1 MAKAGSR
8 WGCTVCGGQV
18 VVTRATER
26 EIACCGQLMVP
37 AASGGPAGPAAAA
50 GGLQLGKRYRCPAC
64 GGEALVTRAGVGPLQ
79 CHEEMVL
86 QAPKQLATS
95 D

>member
-8 WGCTVCGGQV
+8 WGCTVCGAQV
-18 VVTRATER
+18 VVTRATENDLV
-26 EIACCGQLMVP
+26 CSGQPMVP
-37 AASGGPAGPAAAA
+37 AGAGGPTGAVAAA
-50 GGLQLGKRYRCPAC
+50 GLQLGKRYRCATC

-79 CHEEMVL
+79 CHGEMAL